1 VIGSRKERKTI
12 KALTFVVLLA
22 ACGEPLAR
30 TSLSTNPQTSQACA
44 RTEQKCTRCHTLG
57 RVLAIDS
64 NSREQWEPIV
74 LRMRRMASSGISS
87 DDAEVVL
94 TCLTSRR

>member
-1 VIGSRKERKTI
+1 MTGLRREHKTI
-12 KALTFVVLLA
+12 RALTFVVLLA

-30 TSLSTNPQTSQACA
+30 QSLSSGPGTNRACA
-44 RTEQKCTRCHTLG
+44 VTEQKCTRCHTLG
-57 RVLAIDS
+57 RVLSVDA

-94 TCLTSRR
+94 TCLGSRR